1 MKKTSKP
8 RQAASAES
16 IARKADRGEN
26 ISSYFTNKGKMMPPL
41 DIDGVDLN
49 PEIIE
54 QLDAA
59 ARRLKT
65 TRQALIKQ
73 FIRRGLSEQNLSQK
87 QRRAG

>member
-8 RQAASAES
+8 RQAESAES
-16 IARKADRGEN
+16 IARKADKGEN

-41 DIDGVDLN
+41 DIDGIDLN

-54 QLDAA
+54 RLDAA
-59 ARRLKT
+59 ARKLKI

-73 FIRRGLSEQNLSQK
+73 FIRRGLDEQNLSQK
-87 QRRAG
+87 QRNVG

>member
-1 MKKTSKP
+1 
-8 RQAASAES
+8 
-16 IARKADRGEN
+16 
-26 ISSYFTNKGKMMPPL
+26 MMPP
-41 DIDGVDLN
+41 IDVDSIDLN

-59 ARRLKT
+59 ARKLKI

-73 FIRRGLSEQNLSQK
+73 FIRQGLNEQNLSQK

>member
-8 RQAASAES
+8 RRVTSAES
-16 IARKADRGEN
+16 IARKADKGEN

-41 DIDGVDLN
+41 EIDGIDLN

-54 QLDAA
+54 RLDAA
-59 ARRLKT
+59 ARKLKI

-73 FIRRGLSEQNLSQK
+73 FIRQGLNEQNLSQK

>member
-8 RQAASAES
+8 KRTASAES

-41 DIDGVDLN
+41 DIDGIDLN

-54 QLDAA
+54 RLDAA
-59 ARRLKT
+59 ARKLKI
-65 TRQALIKQ
+65 TRQALIMQ
-73 FIRRGLSEQNLSQK
+73 FIRQGLQEQNLSQK
-87 QRRAG
+87 QRRVG

>member
-1 MKKTSKP
+1 MKKISKT
-8 RQAASAES
+8 RRLASAES
-16 IARKADRGEN
+16 IARKADKGEN
-26 ISSYFTNKGKMMPPL
+26 ISSYFTNNGKMMPP
-41 DIDGVDLN
+41 IDVDSIDLN

-59 ARRLKT
+59 ARKLKI

-73 FIRRGLSEQNLSQK
+73 FIRQGLNEQNLSQK

>member
-1 MKKTSKP
+1 
-8 RQAASAES
+8 
-16 IARKADRGEN
+16 
-26 ISSYFTNKGKMMPPL
+26 MPAL
-41 DIDGVDLN
+41 DIDGIDLN

-59 ARRLKT
+59 ARKLKI

-73 FIRRGLSEQNLSQK
+73 FIRQGLNEQSLLHK

>member
-1 MKKTSKP
+1 MKKTSKA
-8 RQAASAES
+8 RRLASAES
-16 IARKADRGEN
+16 IARKADKGEN
-26 ISSYFTNKGKMMPPL
+26 ISSYFTNRGKMMPPL
-41 DIDGVDLN
+41 DIDSIDLN

-59 ARRLKT
+59 ARKLKI

-73 FIRRGLSEQNLSQK
+73 FIRQGLNKQNLSQK